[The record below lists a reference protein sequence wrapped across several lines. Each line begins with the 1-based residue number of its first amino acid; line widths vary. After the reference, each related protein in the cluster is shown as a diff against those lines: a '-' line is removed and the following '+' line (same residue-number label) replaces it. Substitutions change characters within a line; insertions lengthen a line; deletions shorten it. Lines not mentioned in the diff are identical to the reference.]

1 MRNRCR
7 IAATLAAT
15 LVGGLAVAAVPNAN
29 AASTEGLTAFA
40 LTSEQRILNIDVERP
55 RPSFATRTL
64 RGFTLDTEIL
74 GIDVRPATGQLIGL
88 GDAGGVYSI
97 DPTPGTGG
105 DVTLISRLNVALDG
119 GEVAIDFNP
128 TVDRLRVVSDLG
140 QNLRV
145 NVDTGATT
153 VDTPLTDSGA
163 MGAAAL
169 GVAGAAYTNNEVV
182 GNAATATVL
191 YDIQASTDRLLIQSP
206 ANNGTLANV
215 GSLGV
220 DVNGTLGFDIY
231 THVDESGTAVSNT
244 GIVTT
249 SGLIDRSTIH
259 TIDLET
265 GAITTLGNFLPR
277 HEVIDIAVPLDQDV
291 PAPADDLVVAQGF
304 ALVDRGGIITFSSD
318 NPGGGVEGPAITGVP
333 DGGGLNRIVGIDVRP
348 ATGEL
353 IGVDNQGAI
362 YAIDPAT
369 GVATFKS
376 QISVPAGIDF
386 SAFGMDF
393 NPAVDRLRLVSN
405 TGQNLRINVDT
416 GAATVDGPVTTPNA
430 TIEGTV
436 GQAYTNNDAAA
447 ATGTVLRNIDSLSE
461 SLLLQSPP
469 NAGTVAVIGN
479 TGLDITPLSGFDIF
493 TERDDMGTSVMN
505 TGFITVNDTTTAR
518 FYEINLETG
527 ATELIG
533 DFGTAYVL
541 DITFPA
547 G

>member
-1 MRNRCR
+1 MRNRRR
-7 IAATLAAT
+7 IAATLAAS
-15 LVGGLAVAAVPNAN
+15 LVGGLAVAAVPSAN
-29 AASTEGLTAFA
+29 AAPSTEGLTAFA

-55 RPSFATRTL
+55 RPSPATRTL
-64 RGFTLDTEIL
+64 RGFVVDTEIL

-88 GDAGGVYSI
+88 GDAGGIYEI

-105 DVTLISRLNVALDG
+105 DVTLISRLDVALDG

-128 TVDRLRVVSDLG
+128 VPDRLRVVSDLG
-140 QNLRV
+140 QNLRI

-163 MGAAAL
+163 MGAPAL
-169 GVAGAAYTNNEVV
+169 GVAGVAYTNND
-182 GNAATATVL
+182 ADSATGTVL

-215 GSLGV
+215 GALGV

-231 THVDESGTAVSNT
+231 THADESGVAVANT

-249 SGLIDRSTIH
+249 SGLTDRSTIH
-259 TIDLET
+259 TVDLET

-291 PAPADDLVVAQGF
+291 PAPADDPVVAQGF

-353 IGVDNQGAI
+353 IGVDNQGAVYSI
-362 YAIDPAT
+362 NPAT

-376 QISVPAGIDF
+376 QISVNAGIDLG
-386 SAFGMDF
+386 AFGMDF
-393 NPAVDRLRLVSN
+393 NPAVDRLRLVN
-405 TGQNLRINVDT
+405 NRGQNLRINVDT
-416 GAATVDGPVTTPNA
+416 GETIVDSPVTTPNA

-447 ATGTVLRNIDSLSE
+447 RTGTVLYNVDSLSE

-479 TGLDITPLSGFDIF
+479 TGLDITPLSGFDIY

-505 TGFITVNDTTTAR
+505 AGFLTVNDTTTTR
-518 FYEINLETG
+518 LYRVNLETG

-533 DFGTAYVL
+533 DFGAAYVL